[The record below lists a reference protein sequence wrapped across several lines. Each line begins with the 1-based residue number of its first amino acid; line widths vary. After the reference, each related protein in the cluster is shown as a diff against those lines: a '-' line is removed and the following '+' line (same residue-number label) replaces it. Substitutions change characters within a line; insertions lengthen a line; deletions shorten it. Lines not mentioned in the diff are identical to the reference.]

1 MENSLTSDNMANIII
16 STINT
21 ILENLF
27 SSLDNTLYSVLDDI
41 TFISSDILN
50 TSYFQKIL
58 GMSASSGILIIA
70 NSLLLGYLIYFSVKY
85 LLSHFYSI
93 EIESPHQF
101 IFKLL
106 FFGLAMNCSYFIV
119 EQILDISSNITLSI
133 RNLGENIFNTEIC
146 FSTLINK
153 INSTIGISSITTNI
167 FSVDGLIK
175 STLSFSLLNLV
186 FSYSLRYIMI
196 KIFALLSPFAILSL
210 SLNST
215 SWFFK
220 AWFKN
225 LFSLLFIQII
235 VSIVLLILFSMDYSS
250 NELIVKF
257 LYLGAIYALIR
268 VNSFVRE
275 FVGGISTVVSQPVN
289 KSR

>member
-27 SSLDNTLYSVLDDI
+27 SSIDNTLYSVLDDI
-41 TFISSDILN
+41 TFISSDILD
-50 TSYFQKIL
+50 TAYFQKIL

-70 NSLLLGYLIYFSVKY
+70 NSLLFGFLLYFSIKY

-93 EIESPHQF
+93 NIEAPYQF

-106 FFGLAMNCSYFIV
+106 FFGIAMNCSYFIV
-119 EQILDISSNITLSI
+119 KQILDFSSNITLSI

-146 FSTLINK
+146 FSSLINE
-153 INSTIGISSITTNI
+153 INSTIGINSITTNI

-175 STLSFSLLNLV
+175 TTLTCSLLSLV

-196 KIFALLSPFAILSL
+196 KVFALLSPFAILSL

-215 SWFFK
+215 SWFFR

-235 VSIVLLILFSMDYSS
+235 VSIVLLILFSMDYTADGV
-250 NELIVKF
+250 IVKF
-257 LYLGAIYALIR
+257 LYVGAIYALIR

-275 FVGGISTVVSQPVN
+275 FVGGVSTNVSHPVN
-289 KSR
+289 RLR